1 MHYYVDIGNRLVYIR
16 HMEATPMTKH
26 IYRIFLGSQYLGC
39 RMSKQ
44 DANLYARLVM
54 AEGWSGV
61 NIQRV
66 QLA

>member
-1 MHYYVDIGNRLVYIR
+1 
-16 HMEATPMTKH
+16 MTKH